1 MVRHRLAFLELFWDR
16 EKNQMVKHYFAKGK
30 KNKKA
35 KQVYNKLSQI
45 DSYTKE
51 YILKQYFEKCRLE
64 FTVRFFE

>member
-1 MVRHRLAFLELFWDR
+1 MTMVRHRLAFLELFWDR

-51 YILKQYFEKCRLE
+51 YILK
-64 FTVRFFE
+64 